1 MRLRY
6 TVFHR
11 RIIGAPLQ
19 RPKRSLTSD
28 TALQLLLH
36 FLRGALLE
44 RVCAAAQGQPYDRER
59 N

>member
-1 MRLRY
+1 MSLRD
-6 TVFHR
+6 TVFR
-11 RIIGAPLQ
+11 CWIVGTSFQ
-19 RPKRSLTSD
+19 RPKRSLTGD

-36 FLRGALLE
+36 FLCGALLQ

>member
-1 MRLRY
+1 MSLRD
-6 TVFHR
+6 TVFRCWIVGNSFQR
-11 RIIGAPLQ
+11 R
-19 RPKRSLTSD
+19 KCSLTGD

>member
-1 MRLRY
+1 MSLRD
-6 TVFHR
+6 TVFR
-11 RIIGAPLQ
+11 CWIVRTSLQ
-19 RPKRSLTSD
+19 RSKRSLTGD

-44 RVCAAAQGQPYDRER
+44 RVRAAAQGQPYDRER